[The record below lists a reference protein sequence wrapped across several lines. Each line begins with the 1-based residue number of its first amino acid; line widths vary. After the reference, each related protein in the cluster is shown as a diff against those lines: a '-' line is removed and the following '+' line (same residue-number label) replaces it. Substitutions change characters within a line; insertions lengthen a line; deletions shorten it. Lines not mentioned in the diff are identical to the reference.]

1 MSGPSVPLLGSW
13 RAAHR
18 KSTCRA
24 ALTTRGGAMQ
34 LSDESTEAGTGIEE
48 PSARPRRRRGR
59 PPGSSYSTGGGGVVL
74 EHDHGAWLLAHLLLG
89 DPLPALGD
97 EFHVTEIAFQ
107 AHRLSQVDDAVVI
120 GETSAG
126 EARSLAI
133 GVRRDPVI
141 GPSDEE
147 FSRLWAALVATTNAN
162 WERMA
167 SGSFRTGLVVVGP
180 HTATQ
185 ELIALANAARAQN
198 SSETFRT
205 VVYGGAAPLVT
216 RLRHVDD
223 LTVLA
228 IASLGDAGVGMD
240 ANSMTWKVLVGL
252 HARETFLEGPDARDR
267 AAIIGRLATI
277 SASGDGLGLWN
288 ALVTRAREYIPA
300 GATVDRR
307 TLRRDL
313 AGVAGVLRDPRLRHA
328 WAVLDELSVVG
339 ATQVRQ
345 EVAYGGRA
353 ISIPRTELRAS
364 VRQAIAEVR
373 LLVVTGEADAGK
385 SALVAAAAADLS
397 AQAAAAVLTLNLRD
411 LPTSA
416 GELVGLLGASAGEL
430 FSGFPVAP
438 SRILVVD
445 GAEAVQEG
453 HRGTLTAL
461 AGAAFSSGINVTVVA
476 RDDAAALVRQV
487 LAEAVG
493 LDADSDVQQIVVLP
507 LAESEVGELL
517 TAIPELGPIGSD
529 ARSAWL
535 LARPGLVDIL
545 LRADALRSLPQG
557 AVAEADV
564 LAAVWSELV
573 RNREALLPNG
583 ATPDGR
589 EGALLGLAAG
599 RLGQAEIPPADGAS
613 LASLRSDGLLRTRQA
628 NAPWL
633 ADDFSRDLVRDL
645 AVGALL
651 DRDGLELLIDAG
663 APRWAIR
670 AARLAVQARVLR
682 SEDAAATRNEIQALF
697 ENLARDHG
705 ERWLDVPWEAL
716 LGPRLVDAL
725 AASWPALIADG
736 ADPLRR
742 VIRIARQRYG
752 RMGAI
757 DPLVGGPLAQLLLEH
772 LGDWQAIRDARKD
785 AETFLSEWLAGLVR
799 RGDADGPDERRT
811 TARGLLLG
819 GNLLDGETERL
830 GALATLGADLDDA
843 AAEALRRPARDRPHD
858 LRDAV
863 EAIDARISLGRHHPD
878 LLLELAEAYYIEPV
892 EEDRFGFRNPIL
904 DRGVRDHNFH
914 GLGMPMAAP
923 YYGPFRELLQVRPR
937 ETITFLN
944 RLLDHA
950 ATIRV
955 AGSEYLDA
963 NMSRMSAPRAIDLEI
978 GGQPTRAYVGD
989 SHVWGWYRGNTVGPY
1004 PAMSALMA
1012 LEDWADSVIRTGI
1025 PVRKLMEILLEDA
1038 HNLAMAGFVYGIL
1051 ARHLDAVTDEL
1062 DGYLRSPGVWYLEFG
1077 RAAAETHLLTRRD
1090 DDTRA
1095 GADRRFHTPRDL
1107 AMQLVLRAVSRNDR
1121 QRLDGLAS
1129 IGRDLVAT
1137 VEPSGDVQTIAVVRQ
1152 WAATLDPTRY
1162 ELTPSDAQI
1171 EVRIVPP
1178 AETAEVLADKN
1189 ADLERGHQG
1198 WRMLMAYAG
1207 TRDPDITQLPDGIA
1221 LAQAYW
1227 EQPPVTGPNE
1237 PAGPPAA
1244 VAMVLLE
1251 AHARGAFAATSEQI
1265 TWAVGVLV
1273 EVITASPGAAEVDIG
1288 GSRFELGAD
1297 RSAGRGLAAT
1307 LGTAFHE
1314 DAMPDVRVSA
1324 ADANVEEALG
1334 RALVSPI
1341 DEVRRL
1347 TAEALRPVWTS
1358 TCGAVFGDECRHEV
1372 ALRLALE
1379 SVRYARLGPWNGGG
1393 RREIWALDD
1402 PVPERLRTVAAGDL
1416 ALDWLPSAVLVANHA
1431 AASDT
1436 CQTDR
1441 ARSVLAIL
1449 LEVQRRVLP
1458 AYMEHRY
1465 QREDIDREP
1474 FVVAM
1479 IQEAAAGRAEPL
1491 NAWLADFG
1499 TNSEAVEELL
1509 GDASRA
1515 ATYDP
1520 AFRHLYAVMWP
1531 SVADRLLD
1539 LLTSGQLHHQ
1549 GAYLDHDAAA
1559 AVIPAPQIRI
1569 ADSDIDATLAA
1580 ASDGWVNLET
1590 ARTRIERWVPHAEG
1604 CPRCADALV
1613 GFIRTLP
1620 PATQADEGLTYVRR
1634 VVEGQATGIDRRSHL
1649 LSAWLKELDQSGAVT
1664 DRLRPTYQVVVDTMA
1679 AAGDRTAAELQ
1690 ALEE

>member
-1 MSGPSVPLLGSW
+1 
-13 RAAHR
+13 
-18 KSTCRA
+18 
-24 ALTTRGGAMQ
+24 MQ
-34 LSDESTEAGTGIEE
+34 PSDESTEAGAGIVE
-48 PSARPRRRRGR
+48 PSARPRRQRGR
-59 PPGSSYSTGGGGVVL
+59 PPRSSYSTGGGGVVL

-107 AHRLSQVDDAVVI
+107 AHRLSEVDDAVVI

-205 VVYGGAAPLVT
+205 VVHGGAAPLVT

-223 LTVLA
+223 LTVPA
-228 IASLGDAGVGMD
+228 IASLGDAGVGID

-267 AAIIGRLATI
+267 AAIIGRLATM
-277 SASGDGLGLWN
+277 SASCDGLGLWN

-313 AGVAGVLRDPRLRHA
+313 AGVAGVLRDPRLGHA

-364 VRQAIAEVR
+364 MRQAIAEIR

-397 AQAAAAVLTLNLRD
+397 AQAAAVLTLNLRD

-438 SRILVVD
+438 SRVLVVD

-453 HRGTLTAL
+453 YRGTLTAL

-476 RDDAAALVRQV
+476 RDDAVALLRQV
-487 LAEAVG
+487 LAEAAG
-493 LDADSDVQQIVVLP
+493 LDADRDVQQIVVLP
-507 LAESEVGELL
+507 LAEPEVGELL

-529 ARSAWL
+529 PRSAWL
-535 LARPGLVDIL
+535 LARLGLVDIL

-599 RLGQAEIPPADGAS
+599 RLGQAGIPLADGTS

-651 DRDGLELLIDAG
+651 DRNGLELLIDAG

-682 SEDAAATRNEIQALF
+682 SEDPAATRKEIQGLF
-697 ENLARDHG
+697 ENLAHDHG

-725 AASWPALIADG
+725 EASWPALIADN
-736 ADPLRR
+736 ADALRR
-742 VIRIARQRYG
+742 VIRIARQRYSSL
-752 RMGAI
+752 GAI
-757 DPLVGGPLAQLLLEH
+757 DPLIGGPLAQLLLDH
-772 LGDWQAIRDARKD
+772 VGDWQAIRDARKD
-785 AETFLSEWLAGLVR
+785 AETFLGEWLSGLVR
-799 RGDADGPDERRT
+799 RGDADGSDERRV

-819 GNLLDGETERL
+819 GNLLDGEMERL
-830 GALATLGADLDDA
+830 AALATLGPDLDDA
-843 AAEALRRPARDRPHD
+843 VAEALRRAASDQPHH

-863 EAIDARISLGRHHPD
+863 EAVDARISLARHYPD
-878 LLLELAEAYYIEPV
+878 LLLELAEAYYLEPV

-904 DRGVRDHNFH
+904 DRGVRDHDFH

-937 ETITFLN
+937 ETISFLN

-963 NMSRMSAPRAIDLEI
+963 NIGRMSAPRAIDLEI
-978 GGQPTRAYVGD
+978 GGQPSREYVGD

-1004 PAMSALMA
+1004 PAISALMA
-1012 LEDWADSVIRTGI
+1012 LEDWADSAIRVGVA
-1025 PVRKLMEILLEDA
+1025 VRKLTELLLEGA
-1038 HNLAMAGFVYGIL
+1038 HNLAMVGLVYGIL
-1051 ARHLDAVTDEL
+1051 ARYLDAVTDEL
-1062 DGYLRSPGVWYLEFG
+1062 DGYLRSPTVWQLEFG
-1077 RAAAETHLLTRRD
+1077 RVLAEGHLFTRRD
-1090 DDTRA
+1090 DATRV
-1095 GADRRFHTPRDL
+1095 GADRRSHTPRDL
-1107 AMQLVLRAVSRNDR
+1107 AMQLVLRAISRNDR
-1121 QRLDGLAS
+1121 QRLDDLAAV
-1129 IGRDLVAT
+1129 GRDLVTA
-1137 VEPSGDVQTIAVVRQ
+1137 VEPSGNVEAIAVVRQ
-1152 WAATLDPTRY
+1152 WAATLDPTTY
-1162 ELTPSDAQI
+1162 ELTPAGRNI
-1171 EVRIVPP
+1171 EIRVVPP
-1178 AETAEVLADKN
+1178 AETSAALAEQN
-1189 ADLERGHQG
+1189 ADLERGQQG

-1207 TRDPDITQLPDGIA
+1207 TRDPDITQLPEGIA

-1227 EQPPVTGPNE
+1227 EQPPATGPNE

-1251 AHARGAFAATSEQI
+1251 AHARGAFATTPEQI
-1265 TWAVGVLV
+1265 AWAIGVLV
-1273 EVITASPGAAEVDIG
+1273 EVIAASPGAAEVDIG

-1314 DAMPDVRVSA
+1314 DATPDVRVSA
-1324 ADANVEEALG
+1324 ADASVEEALG

-1358 TCGAVFGDECRHEV
+1358 MCGAVFGDECRHEV

-1379 SVRYARLGPWNGGG
+1379 SVRFARLGPWNGGG

-1402 PVPERLRTVAAGDL
+1402 PVPETLRTVAAGDL
-1416 ALDWLPSAVLVANHA
+1416 ALDWLPSAVLVANDA

-1441 ARSVLAIL
+1441 ARNVLAIL

-1465 QREDIDREP
+1465 HREDIDREP

-1520 AFRHLYAVMWP
+1520 AFRRLHTTIWP
-1531 SVADRLLD
+1531 SMADRLLD
-1539 LLTSGQLHHQ
+1539 LLASGQLHHQ
-1549 GAYLDHDAAA
+1549 RAYLDHDAAA

-1569 ADSDIDATLAA
+1569 ADNDIDATLTA

-1590 ARTRIERWVPHAEG
+1590 ARPRIERWLPYAEG

-1613 GFIRTLP
+1613 GFLRTLP
-1620 PATQADEGLTYVRR
+1620 PATQADEGLPYVRR
-1634 VVEGQATGIDRRSHL
+1634 VVEGQAASIDRRSHL
-1649 LSAWLKELDQSGAVT
+1649 LSAWLKDLDQSGAVT
-1664 DRLRPTYQVVVDTMA
+1664 HPLRRDYQVVVDTLA

-1690 ALEE
+1690 AREE